1 MRLPNIPPPEPG
13 SKAERE
19 DLLRVIRQYMNK
31 KVPES
36 LQEACDKHMSKIFQQ
51 YVEDQGLVY
60 NWNAVKRVHNGL
72 RPLIFRLKEV
82 YKRPRPADVAK
93 RYGIDFSGDYLE
105 TAQSPSY
112 PSGHTIQAYVQALL
126 LSNLYPDH
134 SENLLKIA
142 DMIAQS
148 RIDRGVHFPTDVEF
162 GKKLAYLISRELID
176 G

>member
-31 KVPES
+31 KVPS
-36 LQEACDKHMSKIFQQ
+36 DLQEACDKDMLSIFQK
-51 YVEDQGLVY
+51 YIESHGLVY
-60 NWNAVKRVHNGL
+60 NRPAIRRIHNGL
-72 RPLIFRLKEV
+72 RPLIFRLKDI
-82 YKRPRPADVAK
+82 YKRPRPGEVAK
-93 RYGIDFSGDYLE
+93 KYGIDFSGDSLE

-112 PSGHTIQAYVQALL
+112 PSGHTLQAYVQALL
-126 LSNLYPDH
+126 LGNQYPEH

-142 DMIAQS
+142 ELVAQS

-162 GKKLAYLISRELID
+162 GKQLAYLISREMLD